1 MLYKFKRSLSTYR
14 FNLTVK
20 KVVNLP
26 PIHCNPQSHVTIVS
40 QLRQSDIYMYLVAIH
55 SFCQQIQ
62 PKKIVIIN
70 DGLTKSSLTLLR
82 HAIKNIDIKEITSIS
97 TGNCPQGGTWERLLH
112 IIDLSKDAYVIQ
124 LDADT
129 LTLDNLDGVR
139 NCIKDNRSFT
149 LGSEKDTPVTNFMQA
164 SESAMHRIG
173 ESDHIQTYT
182 EASFSLF
189 KDAQT
194 LQ

>member
-1 MLYKFKRSLSTYR
+1 M
-14 FNLTVK
+14 
-20 KVVNLP
+20 
-26 PIHCNPQSHVTIVS
+26 
-40 QLRQSDIYMYLVAIH
+40 
-55 SFCQQIQ
+55 
-62 PKKIVIIN
+62 
-70 DGLTKSSLTLLR
+70 
-82 HAIKNIDIKEITSIS
+82 
-97 TGNCPQGGTWERLLH
+97 LH